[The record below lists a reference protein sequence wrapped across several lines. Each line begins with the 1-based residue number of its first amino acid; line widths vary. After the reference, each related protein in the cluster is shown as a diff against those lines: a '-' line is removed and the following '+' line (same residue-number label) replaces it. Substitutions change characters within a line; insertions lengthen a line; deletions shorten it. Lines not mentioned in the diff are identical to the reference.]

1 MAPPYLLISPRQTEY
16 RSQMTEKEP
25 KNKFKILAD
34 EIKKI
39 LGQGIDLS
47 GDVVHYIDSTF
58 SNPTIEELQ
67 TILGDD
73 ANCEKDSLMDLL
85 FFPDESM
92 QIQLEETLERYR
104 LENEDENKVLNCLC
118 RDPLQVTFRFEDDR
132 GRLILQVPED
142 VIPQFLTR
150 LKISKHTD
158 DKLIESIRNYGDE
171 KNVNRFKVKIR
182 NSQFTSTDEKTG
194 FLCSLFDKIGPRSN
208 DIFDCLEFVL
218 GFLDELKQD
227 GDIYQALMTKKKFY
241 FINLQK
247 AQKMDARLEKHN
259 IETLMAQGQRVALID
274 QNDARRKMR
283 IIDRISRAV
292 FGKTE
297 FFEQPVSDEKQFE
310 VGSPEDIKSIVKNF
324 SL

>member
-1 MAPPYLLISPRQTEY
+1 MEPQ
-16 RSQMTEKEP
+16 EKCEVIAAEI
-25 KNKFKILAD
+25 NKILSR
-34 EIKKI
+34 
-39 LGQGIDLS
+39 GIDLS

-73 ANCEKDSLMDLL
+73 ADCEKDSLMDLL

-92 QIQLEETLERYR
+92 QIQLEETLERFR
-104 LENEDENKVLNCLC
+104 LEKKEQNKVLISLC
-118 RDPLQVTFRFEDDR
+118 RDPLKVTFHFEDDR
-132 GRLILQVPED
+132 GRLILQIPED

-150 LKISKHTD
+150 LKMSKHID
-158 DKLIESIRNYGDE
+158 KKLIESIRNYGDDE
-171 KNVNRFKVKIR
+171 NVNRFKVKIR
-182 NSQFTSTDEKTG
+182 NSQFTPSDEKTG

-227 GDIYQALMTKKKFY
+227 GDIYQGLMTKKKFY

-297 FFEQPVSDEKQFE
+297 FFEQPVSDEKQFA

-324 SL
+324 SP

>member
-1 MAPPYLLISPRQTEY
+1 MAAMKPQD
-16 RSQMTEKEP
+16 
-25 KNKFKILAD
+25 KNEVLAD

-39 LGQGIDLS
+39 IGKGIDLNE
-47 GDVVHYIDSTF
+47 DVVHYIDSTF

-104 LENEDENKVLNCLC
+104 PENEDRNNILTYLC
-118 RDPLQVTFRFEDDR
+118 RDPLQVTFHFEDDR
-132 GRLILQVPED
+132 GRLKLQIPED

-150 LKISKHTD
+150 LKVSKHLD
-158 DKLIESIRNYGDE
+158 DKLIESIRNYGD
-171 KNVNRFKVKIR
+171 KNNANRFKVKIR
-182 NSQFTSTDEKTG
+182 NSQFTPTNEKTG
-194 FLCSLFDKIGPRSN
+194 FLCSLFDRIGSQSN
-208 DIFDCLEFVL
+208 DIFECLGFVL
-218 GFLDELKQD
+218 EFLDESKKN
-227 GDIYQALMTKKKFY
+227 GDIYQALMAKKKFY
-241 FINLQK
+241 FISLQK
-247 AQKMDARLEKHN
+247 AKKMDARLEKYN
-259 IETLMAQGQRVALID
+259 METLMAQGQRVVLID
-274 QNDARRKMR
+274 RADIHKKMR

-310 VGSPEDIKSIVKNF
+310 VGSPEDIKSIIKNF
-324 SL
+324 SP